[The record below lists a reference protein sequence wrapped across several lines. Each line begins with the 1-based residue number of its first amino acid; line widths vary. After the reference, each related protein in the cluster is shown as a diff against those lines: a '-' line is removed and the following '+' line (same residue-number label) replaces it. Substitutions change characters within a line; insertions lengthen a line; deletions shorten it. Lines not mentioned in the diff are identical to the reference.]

1 MTDNVIQINGKDY
14 KTDSLNKEQNYIIA
28 QIKTLQSRSNS
39 HKFELDQM
47 NAALTHFTN
56 TLIESVNKVEK
67 ESDGSVPAGLQ

>member
-39 HKFELDQM
+39 HKFELDQI